1 MEKMTIRE
9 ILDAD
14 LAKNYKDENA
24 TADEYYDGIKKLVET
39 GTTLERVGNTL
50 FICTPI
56 SKSEVEFHSCNAEN
70 KQKLMENGNIFL
82 SKLFQNG
89 CKKAITYYDDP
100 RSTTLLD
107 GFGFPYKIEKVD
119 QGKNA
124 TYKAEVG
131 V

>member
-9 ILDAD
+9 ILAAD
-14 LAKNYKDENA
+14 LAKNYKGENA
-24 TADEYYDGIKKLVET
+24 TVDEYYDGIKKLIET

-89 CKKAITYYDDP
+89 CKKAVTYYDDP
-100 RSTTLLD
+100 RSTILLD